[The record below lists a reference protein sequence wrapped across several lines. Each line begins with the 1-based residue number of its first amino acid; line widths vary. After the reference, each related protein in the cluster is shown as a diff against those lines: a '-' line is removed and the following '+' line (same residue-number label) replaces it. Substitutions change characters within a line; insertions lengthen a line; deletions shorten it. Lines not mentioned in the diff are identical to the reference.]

1 MKNKIAYK
9 SYLLKTIITTLIF
22 IVLFVILNT
31 FAYQLYNINNNQAL
45 NAIIT
50 KVKEKYPN
58 ITDNE
63 IMEILN
69 TKDYDATL
77 LKDYNLTLNSS
88 YLLKNNSFYPYL
100 IISNI
105 ILFFLFACTIY
116 FFFFRYNHKKNLNI
130 EEITKYLEEI
140 NHHNYKLS
148 IDTLSEDEL
157 SILKNELY
165 KTTVM
170 LKEIA
175 SNNLKDK
182 QNLKNSLEDI
192 SHQLKTPLT
201 SILVMLD
208 NLIDNEDM
216 DKDTKN
222 EFLHSIKKEI
232 NNISFLVNTLLKLS
246 KFDAN
251 TITYQKEPILVSNL
265 IKESLQKVLVLSEL
279 KNITIEVNAPKD
291 IYINGDAHWEI
302 EALTNIIKNS
312 LEHSYNDSTIT
323 IDVSQN
329 KVYTL
334 ITIKDNGMG
343 IRKDDLPHIF
353 ERFYK
358 GKNSSNE
365 SIGIGLAL
373 AKTIIVKDNGN
384 ISVTSNKKG
393 TTFTIKYFDI

>member
-1 MKNKIAYK
+1 
-9 SYLLKTIITTLIF
+9 
-22 IVLFVILNT
+22 
-31 FAYQLYNINNNQAL
+31 
-45 NAIIT
+45 
-50 KVKEKYPN
+50 
-58 ITDNE
+58 
-63 IMEILN
+63 
-69 TKDYDATL
+69 
-77 LKDYNLTLNSS
+77 
-88 YLLKNNSFYPYL
+88 
-100 IISNI
+100 
-105 ILFFLFACTIY
+105 
-116 FFFFRYNHKKNLNI
+116 
-130 EEITKYLEEI
+130 
-140 NHHNYKLS
+140 
-148 IDTLSEDEL
+148 
-157 SILKNELY
+157 
-165 KTTVM
+165 M

-251 TITYQKEPILVSNL
+251 TIKFQKDKILVSNL

-279 KNITIEVNAPKD
+279 KSIKIDVNSPEN
-291 IYINGDAHWEI
+291 IYINGDLHWEV

-329 KVYTL
+329 NVYTL
-334 ITIKDNGMG
+334 LTIKDNGMG
-343 IRKDDLPHIF
+343 IDKDDLPHIF

-358 GKNSSNE
+358 GKNSSND